1 LNTEFRIGN
10 RTIGPGHPVFIVSE
24 MSANHKNDLERA
36 KEIIRQSKASGAD
49 AIKLQTYTA
58 DTITMDSHQE
68 WFQVKTTA
76 WKGRS
81 LYDLYHEASTPW
93 EWHAE
98 LKQLAEDEGLIFFST
113 PFDSSAVDFLE
124 QLNTPV
130 YKIASF
136 ELVDTPLIER
146 VAKTGKPIIMSIGM
160 ASEEEIREALV
171 CARSNGAGTIALL
184 KCTSNYPAKAED
196 MNLKVVAD
204 LAKRFDVIP
213 GISDHTPD
221 NTVPIAAVA
230 LGACIIEKHFTLDR
244 EDGALDSFFSL
255 NPDQFRSM
263 VEAVRL
269 TELAL
274 GKTQYQPT
282 TSEQGSIAFRKSLF
296 AITDIAQGAIID
308 STNIKCIRPGIG
320 AAPKHYHELMGKRTK
335 VVIERGTPI
344 NLNMFEENS

>member
-1 LNTEFRIGN
+1 LNTEFNIGN
-10 RTIGPGHPVFIVSE
+10 RTIGPGHPVLIVSE
-24 MSANHKNDLERA
+24 MSANHKQDLERA

-68 WFQVKTTA
+68 WFKVKTSA

-81 LYDLYHEASTPW
+81 LYDLYQEASTPW

-98 LKQLAEDEGLIFFST
+98 LKQIAEDEGLIFFST
-113 PFDSSAVDFLE
+113 PFDLSAVDFLE
-124 QLNTPV
+124 KLNIPI

-136 ELVDTPLIER
+136 ELVDIPLIAH

-160 ASEEEIREALV
+160 AKEEEIREALD
-171 CARSNGAGTIALL
+171 CARSNGAGPIALL
-184 KCTSNYPAKAED
+184 KCTSNYPAKADD

-204 LAKRFDVIP
+204 LAERFNVIP

-255 NPDQFRSM
+255 APDQFRSM
-263 VEAVRL
+263 VDAVRL
-269 TELAL
+269 TERAL

-282 TSEQGSIAFRKSLF
+282 TSEKDSVTFRKSLF
-296 AITDIAQGAIID
+296 AIMDIPQGTVID
-308 STNIKCIRPGIG
+308 STHIKSIRPGIG
-320 AAPKHYHELMGKRTK
+320 AAPKHYHELMGKRTT
-335 VVIERGTPI
+335 VAIERGTPI
-344 NLNMFEENS
+344 NLNMFSN